1 MREEDDSI
9 LDLKQ
14 IEDMMRASQSNMF
27 TSMPL
32 DSNVRSSAA
41 RDSVIDVPQNIT
53 LQNTTIQNSTKGA
66 ATATIEPPSERIT
79 AYPL

>member
-27 TSMPL
+27 SSMPL
-32 DSNVRSSAA
+32 DSNIRSSAN
-41 RDSVIDVPQNIT
+41 RESVVDVPQNMT
-53 LQNTTIQNSTKGA
+53 LQNSTKGGA
-66 ATATIEPPSERIT
+66 ATIEPPSDRIT

>member
-9 LDLKQ
+9 MDLKQ

-32 DSNVRSSAA
+32 DTNVRSSAN
-41 RDSVIDVPQNIT
+41 RESINDVP
-53 LQNTTIQNSTKGA
+53 
-66 ATATIEPPSERIT
+66 
-79 AYPL
+79 

>member
-32 DSNVRSSAA
+32 DSNVRSSAN
-41 RDSVIDVPQNIT
+41 RESIKDVPQNVTI
-53 LQNTTIQNSTKGA
+53 QNTTI
-66 ATATIEPPSERIT
+66 
-79 AYPL
+79 

>member
-1 MREEDDSI
+1 MSHLVMREEDDSI

-27 TSMPL
+27 SSMPL
-32 DSNVRSSAA
+32 DSNIRSSAN
-41 RDSVIDVPQNIT
+41 RESVVDVPQNMT
-53 LQNTTIQNSTKGA
+53 LQNSTKGGA
-66 ATATIEPPSERIT
+66 ATIEPPSDRIT

>member
-27 TSMPL
+27 SSMPL
-32 DSNVRSSAA
+32 DSNIRSSAN
-41 RDSVIDVPQNIT
+41 RESVVDVPQNMT
-53 LQNTTIQNSTKGA
+53 LQNSTTGA
-66 ATATIEPPSERIT
+66 ATIEPPSDRIT

>member
-27 TSMPL
+27 ASMPL
-32 DSNVRSSAA
+32 DSNVRISAN
-41 RDSVIDVPQNIT
+41 RDGINDVP
-53 LQNTTIQNSTKGA
+53 
-66 ATATIEPPSERIT
+66 
-79 AYPL
+79 

>member
-32 DSNVRSSAA
+32 DSNVRSSAN
-41 RDSVIDVPQNIT
+41 RDGIKDVP
-53 LQNTTIQNSTKGA
+53 
-66 ATATIEPPSERIT
+66 
-79 AYPL
+79 